1 MAKYKIVA
9 RGRPNVPGD
18 YTFEMESLKGVD
30 AQLEEVIAASDDEFV
45 HRAQDADALIVRGG
59 PVTEKVING
68 LQKCKI
74 IALDSVGT
82 NHVDISAATAKGIP
96 VTNCP
101 DINIQEVAE
110 HTATLILAAH
120 RRLLLMD
127 KVVREGSLVGGT
139 STFTSVAP
147 IVRSDPWVYLLW
159 KCPQGRCAIDE
170 AVWPPPPRL
179 RSLRHGDHN
188 DSARGGA
195 GRLGRA
201 ITAVGYRLEPSAR
214 IRRHDQDDW
223 GRAIQADETRCSIR
237 EHRQGHDRGRGCY
250 GPGTERRMDSSRCAG
265 RVG

>member
-45 HRAQDADALIVRGG
+45 DGAQDADALIVRGG

-120 RRLLLMD
+120 RRLL
-127 KVVREGSLVGGT
+127 
-139 STFTSVAP
+139 
-147 IVRSDPWVYLLW
+147 
-159 KCPQGRCAIDE
+159 
-170 AVWPPPPRL
+170 
-179 RSLRHGDHN
+179 RHGQEW
-188 DSARGGA
+188 SVKGA
-195 GRLGRA
+195 GGRDIHLYVSCPDCTVRPLGLSP
-201 ITAVGYRLEPSAR
+201 LEMSP
-214 IRRHDQDDW
+214 
-223 GRAIQADETRCSIR
+223 
-237 EHRQGHDRGRGCY
+237 
-250 GPGTERRMDSSRCAG
+250 GPLCH
-265 RVG
+265 